1 MIRIGV
7 LGAARIAPAACIRP
21 ARAVDGVEVAA
32 VAARDPKRAA
42 AFAAKHQIERVHES
56 YQALLEDPRIDAIY
70 NPLPNGLH
78 GEWTLRAIAAGKH
91 VLCEKPFAANADEAA
106 AVTAV
111 VESQDKVVMEAFHY
125 RYHPMMR
132 RAEAIIAS
140 GELGDIEH
148 VSTAMCVPL
157 PFPKDI
163 RYQLALAGGALMDIG
178 CYAVNLWRV
187 LADGEP
193 GVMSASAKLLRP
205 QVDRAVHATLAV
217 DGGPSGML
225 EASLLSSSLLK
236 LSGTAVGTDGSLS
249 LFNPLGPNFYNR
261 LKVTVGRSR
270 RIEHFDKTPTYT
282 FQMEAF
288 RDAVRDGT
296 SFPTTPRDAIATMRV
311 IDDIYAA
318 AGLDRRMPSTPD

>member
-32 VAARDPKRAA
+32 IAARDPKRAA

-78 GEWTLRAIAAGKH
+78 GQWTLRAIAAGKH

-132 RAEAIIAS
+132 RAELIIAS
-140 GELGDIEH
+140 GELGDIEQ

-187 LADGEP
+187 LAQGDP
-193 GVMSASAKLLRP
+193 GVISASAKLLRP
-205 QVDRAVHATLAV
+205 QVDRAVNAKLAI
-217 DGGPSGML
+217 DSGPSGTL

-236 LSGTAVGTDGSLS
+236 LSGTVVGTDGSLS

-261 LKVTVGRSR
+261 LTVKVGRSR
-270 RIEHFDKTPTYT
+270 RIEHFDRTPTYT

-288 RDAVRDGT
+288 RDAIRDGI
-296 SFPTTPRDAIATMRV
+296 SFPTTPRDAVATMKV
-311 IDDIYAA
+311 IDDIYAT
-318 AGLDRRMPSTPD
+318 AGLERRIPSTPV